1 VQSGSSLPAIE
12 PDTFEPLFLG
22 MPLRALGNAHI
33 MRIGNP
39 EGIRVKRS
47 PASATRK
54 RPVNL
59 TLSEDLVEEVKGV
72 TGNLSGV
79 VESLLVDFLARERER
94 RSGIVEQARA
104 TATLWNSFAERNGS
118 FADEH
123 STL

>member
-1 VQSGSSLPAIE
+1 MIESLFPG
-12 PDTFEPLFLG
+12 L
-22 MPLRALGNAHI
+22 PLRALSSAHI

-39 EGIRVKRS
+39 EGSSVMRS
-47 PASATRK
+47 PASTARK

-59 TLSEDLVEEVKGV
+59 TLSVDLVEEVKGV

-79 VESLLVDFLARERER
+79 VESLLADFLSRERER

-118 FADEH
+118 FVDDH

>member
-1 VQSGSSLPAIE
+1 
-12 PDTFEPLFLG
+12 
-22 MPLRALGNAHI
+22 
-33 MRIGNP
+33 MRIDNP

-47 PASATRK
+47 PASTARK

-79 VESLLVDFLARERER
+79 VESLLVEFLSKERER
-94 RSGIVEQARA
+94 RSDIVEKARA

-118 FADEH
+118 FADDH